1 MWMRTSIALPLLV
14 LVTACGEQAIQN
26 ETMVGTTNTA
36 APAPVAGPDAEQRFT
51 QLAEC
56 SSTMKAVGNLYS
68 SIASQQSGAEGE
80 EMRQTATARTA
91 AGVTFRDMAVALA
104 PTLGK
109 TAADVDQIIA
119 ATDAEIQQASQTM
132 EFEQFAT
139 RAAREGDQCAPLL
152 NGGS

>member
-1 MWMRTSIALPLLV
+1 MKIRTSPMLSLLV
-14 LVTACGEQAIQN
+14 IVTACGEPGARN
-26 ETMVGTTNTA
+26 ETSAVTTNTPTA
-36 APAPVAGPDAEQRFT
+36 APGAGPDAERRFT
-51 QLAEC
+51 QLATC

-104 PTLGK
+104 PTIGK

-152 NGGS
+152 SAGS